1 MLMIV
6 LTYNRIIIRHS
17 LCAKAAQICKLV
29 AFLAKLLPIWAVL
42 AIFCTFLRTFYGP
55 KYDLLKIKYGGVTKL
70 IDYIKYGNICNEER
84 GMSYLTIF

>member
-6 LTYNRIIIRHS
+6 LTYNRIIIKHP
-17 LCAKAAQICKLV
+17 LCAGGLFSETFANLGC
-29 AFLAKLLPIWAVL
+29 FGD
-42 AIFCTFLRTFYGP
+42 FLRTFYGP

-70 IDYIKYGNICNEER
+70 INYIKYGNKCNEER